1 MRSNETS
8 SQSKQLPLPSA
19 ITRADGIHHD
29 TPVPDG
35 LVDLGFGT
43 SSLSWWLLLLV
54 SWGWLMAMS
63 DG

>member
-1 MRSNETS
+1 
-8 SQSKQLPLPSA
+8 
-19 ITRADGIHHD
+19 
-29 TPVPDG
+29 VPDG